1 MSSSPELNIP
11 TVAAEVKAAFERYDK
26 GLDDN
31 DVAVLDDSFWDH
43 PLTQRFGV
51 GENLYGHA
59 QIAAFRASR
68 NGTQLQ
74 QRARRLENTIITT
87 FGSDYAVANT
97 EYVLLRNGQ
106 RGRQSQTWVKFPEGW
121 KVVSAHVSLLAET
134 TPQTS

>member
-11 TVAAEVKAAFERYDK
+11 LVVAEVKAAFERYDK

-31 DVAVLDDSFWDH
+31 DVPVLDDSFWDN

-68 NGTQLQ
+68 NSTQMR

-87 FGSDYAVANT
+87 FGNDYAVANT
-97 EYVLLRNGQ
+97 EYVLLCNGR
-106 RGRQSQTWVKFPEGW
+106 RGRQSQTWVRFPEGW
-121 KVVSAHVSLLAET
+121 KVVSAHVSLLAE
-134 TPQTS
+134 SAS